1 MGAKDHKKHSIKD
14 ISFALV
20 TVSDTRTEENDESG
34 KIIIEFIEKA
44 GHRVVDYGIMKDD
57 REMIARE
64 AKRLLSEEDVQAIIF
79 TGGTG
84 IARRDVTVEAVRPF
98 LEKELPGFGE
108 IFRALSMEEIGSAAM
123 LSRATAGIS
132 NGKALFC
139 IPGSRGAVKLAL
151 KKLILEECGHILWEA
166 GR

>member
-1 MGAKDHKKHSIKD
+1 MGAKGHKKHSIQN

-34 KIIIEFIEKA
+34 KIIIKLIEKA
-44 GHRVVDYGIMKDD
+44 GHRVVDYGIIKDD
-57 REMIARE
+57 REMIAAE
-64 AKRLLSEEDVQAIIF
+64 VERLRSSRDVQAVIF
-79 TGGTG
+79 AGGTG
-84 IARRDVTVEAVRPF
+84 IARRDVTVEAVGPF
-98 LEKELPGFGE
+98 MERELPGFGE
-108 IFRALSMEEIGSAAM
+108 LFRVLSMEEIGSAAM

-132 NGKALFC
+132 NDKIIFC

-151 KKLILEECGHILWEA
+151 KRLILEECGHILWEA